1 MRKGN
6 RHETHSFIIVQGSAA
21 VLHSPLMRLL
31 PKVIPIL
38 LEKILYAAFNAKH
51 LQSMRPM
58 AFIQRTEAKP
68 ILRKD
73 KRFDILHY
81 MAYDYHSLSCVKH
94 RFNHATIY
102 FIVPSIVYN

>member
-1 MRKGN
+1 
-6 RHETHSFIIVQGSAA
+6 
-21 VLHSPLMRLL
+21 
-31 PKVIPIL
+31 
-38 LEKILYAAFNAKH
+38 
-51 LQSMRPM
+51 MRPM

-94 RFNHATIY
+94 RFNHC
-102 FIVPSIVYN
+102 FIE